1 MCKALGGAEDAEM
14 MLAITALRLR
24 GAAFYTMRVLIL
36 FMGEKNSLAESR
48 LQCQSGGYCEI
59 SPAGSDKQLNTAK
72 SPFITLGGL

>member
-1 MCKALGGAEDAEM
+1 M